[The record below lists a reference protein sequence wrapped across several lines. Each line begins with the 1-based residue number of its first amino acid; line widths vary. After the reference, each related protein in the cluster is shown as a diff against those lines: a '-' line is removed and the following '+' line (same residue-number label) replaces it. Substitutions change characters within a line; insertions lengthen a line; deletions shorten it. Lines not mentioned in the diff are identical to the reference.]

1 MSQISLIATDLDG
14 TLLTSDG
21 QITPATCSAIQKA
34 QKQGIPVILATTRNL
49 SDVQKFCQTLTIND
63 PIICTNGAQVLAS
76 PQGLPWANLSIPQE
90 IALKVT
96 SMKARYLEVTFR
108 KGKPLAAYLYLPRE
122 PNAKSVNTEDFGS
135 GLLVDYQADGIPIG
149 LEITAPTKVT
159 LDQINT
165 VLSQLNLPLLEPQE
179 LIPLKAA

>member
-1 MSQISLIATDLDG
+1 
-14 TLLTSDG
+14 
-21 QITPATCSAIQKA
+21 
-34 QKQGIPVILATTRNL
+34 
-49 SDVQKFCQTLTIND
+49 
-63 PIICTNGAQVLAS
+63 
-76 PQGLPWANLSIPQE
+76 
-90 IALKVT
+90 
-96 SMKARYLEVTFR
+96 MKARYLEVTFR

-179 LIPLKAA
+179 ITPLKAA